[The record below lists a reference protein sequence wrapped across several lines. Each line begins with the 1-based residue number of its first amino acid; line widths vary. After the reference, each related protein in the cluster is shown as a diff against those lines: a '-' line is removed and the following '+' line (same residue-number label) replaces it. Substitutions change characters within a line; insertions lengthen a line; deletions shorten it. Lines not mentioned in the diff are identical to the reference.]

1 MDPIITNLRQRF
13 QQGTL
18 LVKLIYI
25 NVAVFL
31 LIRLAGMLL
40 LLFNVYDL
48 SLLPYL
54 QFPASPEHWLYRPWT
69 VLTYMFVH
77 YDFWH
82 ILINMLWF
90 HWFGGLFLQVF
101 TERQLGGLYLLGGMA
116 GALFFML
123 IYNLFP
129 YFQDE
134 ADFSF
139 LIGASASVMAVVFA
153 ISFYCKDTE
162 IILVLFG
169 RVKLIYV
176 ALGSLALDL
185 VAMTSENAGGHIAHI
200 GGALLGIWF
209 AARMKAGKDLTSGM
223 NRLIDRVVNLFKR
236 KPKMRVTYQNG
247 READYAYNARKQAE
261 QMDIDRILDKLKQ
274 TGYASLTAEEKKRLF
289 EASQK

>member
-31 LIRLAGMLL
+31 FIRLAGMLL

-54 QFPASPEHWLYRPWT
+54 QFPASLEHWLYRPWT

-101 TERQLGGLYLLGGMA
+101 TERQ
-116 GALFFML
+116 
-123 IYNLFP
+123 
-129 YFQDE
+129 
-134 ADFSF
+134 
-139 LIGASASVMAVVFA
+139 
-153 ISFYCKDTE
+153 
-162 IILVLFG
+162 
-169 RVKLIYV
+169 
-176 ALGSLALDL
+176 
-185 VAMTSENAGGHIAHI
+185 
-200 GGALLGIWF
+200 
-209 AARMKAGKDLTSGM
+209 
-223 NRLIDRVVNLFKR
+223 
-236 KPKMRVTYQNG
+236 
-247 READYAYNARKQAE
+247 
-261 QMDIDRILDKLKQ
+261 
-274 TGYASLTAEEKKRLF
+274 
-289 EASQK
+289 

>member
-31 LIRLAGMLL
+31 FIRLAGMLL

-54 QFPASPEHWLYRPWT
+54 QFTASLEHWLYRPWT

-90 HWFGGLFLQVF
+90 YWFGGLFLQVF

-116 GALFFML
+116 GALLFML
-123 IYNLFP
+123 TYNLFP

-153 ISFYCKDTE
+153 ISFYRKDTE
-162 IILVLFG
+162 IFLFLFG

-185 VAMTSENAGGHIAHI
+185 VAMTSENAGGHIAHV
-200 GGALLGIWF
+200 GGALVGIWF
-209 AARMKAGKDLTSGM
+209 ASRMKAGKDLTSGM
-223 NRLIDRVVNLFKR
+223 NQLIDRIVNLFKR

-274 TGYASLTAEEKKRLF
+274 YGYANLTAEEKKRLF